1 MNDHDVRIL
10 RGAAIPTGVVGL
22 LVVAVSAGVAGGK
35 GALGAVLGTLLVAA
49 FFTVGVVVIAW
60 ASRINPFAMLNVA
73 IATYLVKIALLAGV
87 LVVLAD
93 TTVFET
99 RAFAAAI
106 ALCTV
111 TWTAAQVRAFGQ
123 EKFLYVE
130 PDREGSSSSGEGS
143 G

>member
-10 RGAAIPTGVVGL
+10 RGAAIPTGVVGV
-22 LVVAVSAGVAGGK
+22 LVTVGAAVLAGGK
-35 GALGAVLGTLLVAA
+35 GALGAVLGALLVAA
-49 FFTVGVVVIAW
+49 FFSAGVVVIAW

-87 LVVLAD
+87 LVAFAD
-93 TTVFET
+93 TTLFET

-106 ALCTV
+106 VACTV

-123 EKFLYVE
+123 QKFLYVE
-130 PDREGSSSSGEGS
+130 PEREGSSSAGDGS